1 MTTMTG
7 DIPARPLAEVVLYA
21 EFDLTKGST
30 LRASY
35 PSPFTHYSP
44 EFFADMMLPEGV
56 HNRKEDFTIFFLN
69 RLTAKAP
76 DTATQVSDDHPTKV
90 GDVQDQDPLQNF
102 MYCLSVVRTTH
113 DTAARRGAKVTAV
126 ALCSTHK
133 SCVSLKDVLNLAV
146 LKIVGTTNEAE
157 SEQVLKE
164 LYDVVNAIDISGVRG
179 LSSMERRLMK
189 RTISS
194 TGETL
199 ANWEDATTLKNA
211 LFFRTRA
218 HWDDISIP
226 LQFKICSTDD
236 QHDDGT
242 LTQLLQTFGD
252 QTMIL
257 FNAVLTGQRVIMLGY
272 NRPAGE
278 VCNFVLATSSLVCP
292 PLFGLIHR
300 QYPYANLT
308 DLGFLTTPGFIA
320 GVTNPMFKTKREWW
334 DVLCDISTG
343 EVFVSSPVEKE
354 DYDASDRTFVLEVLD
369 GVAAGCDEEW
379 VRCMFEEYMLK
390 NVVDITMGEANYL
403 DPDALAKRSA
413 INIKRITKWTRT
425 DSYKCFMDSPQ
436 RSHFHS
442 PAFNISYSHN
452 LRKTGVDLK
461 RHIRSLQGDMVMLD
475 DTLVETIYSD
485 FATLLNTEVE
495 LQEFLSFL
503 PVLRGGLQTI
513 AQGFF
518 HPSISVKHN
527 TVVLLKRLEQFPSTA
542 PSMHRL
548 NAFLMTSYERIHN
561 IVNLEDTK
569 DQSCI

>member
-1 MTTMTG
+1 MAMTADDAST
-7 DIPARPLAEVVLYA
+7 PAVRPLAEVVLYA

-35 PSPFTHYSP
+35 PTPFAHYSP
-44 EFFADMMLPEGV
+44 EFFADIMLPEGV
-56 HNRKEDFTIFFLN
+56 HNREEDFTIFFLN
-69 RLTAKAP
+69 RQNAYKLSDTEEQKSNESQEQTADEA
-76 DTATQVSDDHPTKV
+76 
-90 GDVQDQDPLQNF
+90 QDPLQSF

-133 SCVSLKDVLNLAV
+133 SCFALKDVLNLAV
-146 LKIVGTTNEAE
+146 LKIVGSKSEEE
-157 SEQVLKE
+157 SEKVLQE
-164 LYDVVNAIDISGVRG
+164 LLAVVNAVDISGVRG

-194 TGETL
+194 TGRAA
-199 ANWEDATTLKNA
+199 ANWEDAKTLEKA
-211 LFFRTRA
+211 LFFRTQA
-218 HWDDISIP
+218 MWEDIPIP

-252 QTMIL
+252 QTMVL

-308 DLGFLTTPGFIA
+308 DLGFLSTPG
-320 GVTNPMFKTKREWW
+320 TSLTKREWW

-343 EVFVSSPVEKE
+343 EVFVSAPVEKE
-354 DYDASDRTFVLEVLD
+354 DHDASDRNFVLD
-369 GVAAGCDEEW
+369 GVAAGYDEEW

-390 NVVDITMGEANYL
+390 NVVDIALGEANYL
-403 DPDALAKRSA
+403 SPDALAKRSA
-413 INIKRITKWTRT
+413 VNNKRITKWART
-425 DSYKCFMDSPQ
+425 DSYKRFMDSPH
-436 RSHFHS
+436 RMHFHS
-442 PAFNISYSHN
+442 PAKYTLYTDIE
-452 LRKTGVDLK
+452 KTGVDMK
-461 RHIRSLQGDMVMLD
+461 RHIRSLQGDMVVLD
-475 DTLVETIYSD
+475 DTLVEKIYSD
-485 FATLLNTEVE
+485 FATLLNTELE

-513 AQGFF
+513 AQGIF
-518 HPSISVKHN
+518 HPSITSGA
-527 TVVLLKRLEQFPSTA
+527 VLVNHI
-542 PSMHRL
+542 SMQRL
-548 NAFLMTSYERIHN
+548 NPFLLMSYQRIHD
-561 IVNLEDTK
+561 IVNPDTR
-569 DQSCI
+569 D